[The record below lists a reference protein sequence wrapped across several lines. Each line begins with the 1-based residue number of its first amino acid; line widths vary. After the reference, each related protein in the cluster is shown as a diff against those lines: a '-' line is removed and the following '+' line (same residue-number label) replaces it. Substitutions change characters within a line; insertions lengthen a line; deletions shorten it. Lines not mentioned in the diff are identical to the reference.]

1 MSTTLGLSGPAAIQN
16 ETNSKWVLSTVQRC
30 NHSAPIKNIY
40 FAKPHQFRTPLNN
53 YYYLIRTN
61 PQDQT
66 TPDVAPD
73 LTIASLHAWKFTRGG
88 QLPPEWTCFSNV
100 PRGWA
105 LKFGSFKL
113 GIKMFQSTSASGCL
127 IWGHMPGKP
136 RRAPHLLQLNS
147 SNYYLITHCTNLE
160 YCQWFRKKYHCNKK
174 WKKGWV
180 FGILW
185 GIEPFSHGNHHVRA

>member
-113 GIKMFQSTSASGCL
+113 GIKMFQSTSAWGCQ

-136 RRAPHLLQLNS
+136 RRAPHLSPQNLQSRPPTIPNHMTSGGGVLV
-147 SNYYLITHCTNLE
+147 TNN
-160 YCQWFRKKYHCNKK
+160 CQFTKKK
-174 WKKGWV
+174 WSETIK
-180 FGILW
+180 
-185 GIEPFSHGNHHVRA
+185 